1 MTQRQVT
8 KNNSQN
14 DIPMMVRS
22 SLFTALIIVGAYIRL
37 PIGPV
42 PITLSSFFVLLSPI
56 LLGKKWALISVLL
69 YLLLG
74 ALGFPVFSA
83 GGGLVLF
90 LGPTGGYLIG
100 YIPTVVVTA
109 VVAGE
114 KRYSAVRTAAGL
126 CAGTIVIYAMGVTWL
141 KLILEISWP
150 AAVTAGMV
158 PFLFGDGVKI
168 IAAAAGKAVILKTAS
183 GLFPL
188 LENQSRQS
196 RRSSQSGR
204 IEKAKPRG
212 TVP

>member
-1 MTQRQVT
+1 MT
-8 KNNSQN
+8 NYPHI
-14 DIPMMVRS
+14 DISMMVRS

-42 PITLSSFFVLLSPI
+42 PITLSSFFVLLSPL
-56 LLGKKWALISVLL
+56 LLGKKWSLISVSL

-74 ALGFPVFSA
+74 ALGLPVFSA
-83 GGGLVLF
+83 GGGVVLF
-90 LGPTGGYLIG
+90 LGPTGGYLLG
-100 YIPTVVVTA
+100 YIPAVLVTA
-109 VVAGE
+109 LVAGE

-126 CAGTIVIYAMGVTWL
+126 CTGTVVIYAIGVAWL

-168 IAAAAGKAVILKTAS
+168 IAAVAGKTVILKTAP

-188 LENQSRQS
+188 LEKQSSQSSRSRQS
-196 RRSSQSGR
+196 NRSSR
-204 IEKAKPRG
+204 IEKSKTRG
-212 TVP
+212 AVP